1 MSQDSKNR
9 TPCTV
14 LMPVRNGAHFLRES
28 LENLLLITQF
38 QDQILIVDDGSSDAT
53 RGILQEYREK
63 DRRISVISLPPS
75 GLVIALNEGLK
86 HASHDFIARADVDDI
101 YEISRL
107 DKQVNLLECEPD
119 VAAVFTDYVF
129 WNLEKGEIGLMPSGA
144 IPSATKLSL
153 VDAFRTPHPSVMF
166 RKGAVTEVGGYLASE
181 FPAEDLGLWIRLSR
195 KFEIASIPE
204 PLLRY
209 RVNLSGVSA
218 TRREEMVL
226 KKNELLGML
235 DYKNLL
241 EVNLH
246 IYSQIKSEYRALDKR
261 FERLALHNF
270 DLLICVKRANLRF
283 FTSFVCAALV
293 VFRFFNPRVL
303 YAFFSLVA
311 ERLARKS

>member
-1 MSQDSKNR
+1 
-9 TPCTV
+9 
-14 LMPVRNGAHFLRES
+14 MPVRNGEHFLRES

-38 QDQILIVDDGSSDAT
+38 KDQILIVDDGSSDAT
-53 RGILQEYREK
+53 GGILQEYREK
-63 DRRISVISLPPS
+63 DMRISVITLPPS

-107 DKQVNLLECEPD
+107 DKQVNLLELEPN

-129 WNLEKGEIGLMPSGA
+129 WNPEKDEIGLMPSGA

-166 RKGAVTEVGGYLASE
+166 RKGAVTEVGGYLESE
-181 FPAEDLGLWIRLSR
+181 FPAEDLGLWIRLSH

-209 RVNLSGVSA
+209 RVNPSGISA
-218 TRREEMVL
+218 SRREEMLL
-226 KKNELLGML
+226 KKNELLGTL

-241 EVNLH
+241 QVNLNT
-246 IYSQIKSEYRALDKR
+246 YSQIKTEYKSLGNG

-270 DLLICVKRANLRF
+270 DLLICVNRANLGLSKKLVIATRVACRF
-283 FTSFVCAALV
+283 I
-293 VFRFFNPRVL
+293 NPRVL
-303 YAFFSLVA
+303 YAFLSLVVD
-311 ERLARKS
+311 RRARKS